1 MTGIWLTQEE
11 LRAIVTAVRQR
22 AERLHGMADEMSPH
36 TRQRYR
42 DEGNRYT
49 RLGRALEKKVSG

>member
-1 MTGIWLTQEE
+1 MTGVWVTQAE

-36 TRQRYR
+36 TRRRYR
-42 DEGNRYT
+42 DEGNKYS
-49 RLGRALEKKVSG
+49 RLARELEKKVSG